1 MSRNSSQGSCS
12 RRACAP
18 LRLVQILLVLN
29 VILFAATGAC
39 FWWLSWLTL
48 QHHQVSNAFNPFG
61 HLTYGKAP
69 KKLLPFVPGP
79 RKRTNFLQRSHCSN
93 IVRGPIPTT
102 LPTKKNATCTWQKS
116 SSKNFSHFA
125 GSTLETSIEDAKHE
139 CIQLGNLCRGISCR
153 GEKCLAMMG
162 QLIRNNKTTSF
173 LKMCLYSGEALE
185 DTILPAASSN
195 STIVD
200 AAVVVLAHN
209 RQSDLAACLDSLL
222 QLEDMK
228 LFKIFVSLDDDRAY
242 PEMRSAVIELS
253 QRYQQK
259 NVVWTVSERKVE
271 ASDNKEQQKWFKT
284 STGKIAHHY
293 WTVFERA
300 FMGQQHD
307 MVIFLEEDL
316 IVAPDFLTLFR
327 STAWLLRED
336 PSIWCVS
343 AWNDVGF
350 ALSASDQCRLFRTTY
365 FPGLG
370 FMLPRH
376 VWLQLREEW
385 PSAPTMGWDYWMR
398 TAFRRADK
406 ECIVPEVPRSRHES
420 RKGSSIVT
428 HKQVRFFELFAFAE
442 LASACDSTE
451 PCNQFGDISY
461 LLRTKYEFWMR
472 TALTK
477 GETMRGESQLV
488 RNGYECRS
496 EAIDLGPQKSTQ
508 DCALLVGMGDC
519 SQYFGFPKQN
529 SHWGCRCCRG
539 LELVGKEHS
548 HWSIYSAERTGDPGK
563 LYVYPYKWEEYSRIA
578 MSFGLQ
584 PEGME
589 HMIPQDVRAEHYGLV
604 VGRHL
609 TSGAVVLLVDKRS
622 SKQYLPPDQR
632 LTRSLKLAPVAGRQ
646 GMSCEESCKEDEM
659 ACDADQFH
667 FLNDC
672 HILTSSFGCNFCA
685 HQAGLE
691 LPAYVVDNLEPTV
704 GQCLVTY
711 ISPFHCATK
720 HPSTRRLCPC
730 MPIPGSEQLLV

>member
-116 SSKNFSHFA
+116 SSKSFSHFA

-200 AAVVVLAHN
+200 AAVMVLAHN

-259 NVVWTVSERKVE
+259 K
-271 ASDNKEQQKWFKT
+271 
-284 STGKIAHHY
+284 
-293 WTVFERA
+293 
-300 FMGQQHD
+300 
-307 MVIFLEEDL
+307 
-316 IVAPDFLTLFR
+316 
-327 STAWLLRED
+327 
-336 PSIWCVS
+336 C
-343 AWNDVGF
+343 
-350 ALSASDQCRLFRTTY
+350 
-365 FPGLG
+365 GL
-370 FMLPRH
+370 
-376 VWLQLREEW
+376 
-385 PSAPTMGWDYWMR
+385 
-398 TAFRRADK
+398 
-406 ECIVPEVPRSRHES
+406 
-420 RKGSSIVT
+420 
-428 HKQVRFFELFAFAE
+428 
-442 LASACDSTE
+442 DS
-451 PCNQFGDISY
+451 
-461 LLRTKYEFWMR
+461 L
-472 TALTK
+472 
-477 GETMRGESQLV
+477 
-488 RNGYECRS
+488 
-496 EAIDLGPQKSTQ
+496 
-508 DCALLVGMGDC
+508 
-519 SQYFGFPKQN
+519 
-529 SHWGCRCCRG
+529 
-539 LELVGKEHS
+539 
-548 HWSIYSAERTGDPGK
+548 
-563 LYVYPYKWEEYSRIA
+563 
-578 MSFGLQ
+578 
-584 PEGME
+584 
-589 HMIPQDVRAEHYGLV
+589 RAE
-604 VGRHL
+604 GR
-609 TSGAVVLLVDKRS
+609 
-622 SKQYLPPDQR
+622 
-632 LTRSLKLAPVAGRQ
+632 
-646 GMSCEESCKEDEM
+646 
-659 ACDADQFH
+659 
-667 FLNDC
+667 
-672 HILTSSFGCNFCA
+672 
-685 HQAGLE
+685 
-691 LPAYVVDNLEPTV
+691 
-704 GQCLVTY
+704 GQ
-711 ISPFHCATK
+711 
-720 HPSTRRLCPC
+720 
-730 MPIPGSEQLLV
+730 